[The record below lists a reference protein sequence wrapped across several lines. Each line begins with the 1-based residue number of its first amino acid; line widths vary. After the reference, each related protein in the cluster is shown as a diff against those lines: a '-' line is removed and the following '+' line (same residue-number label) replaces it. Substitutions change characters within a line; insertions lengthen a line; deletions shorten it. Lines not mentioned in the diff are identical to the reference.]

1 MNFGDRKRMINKT
14 TLRVGDLVRYYDAI
28 GAESK
33 SVGTIIGKSEATQ
46 LRTSRVVV
54 QWFNWCATGP
64 NRTVEYDNEL
74 EVISG
79 ESK

>member
-1 MNFGDRKRMINKT
+1 MNKT
-14 TLRVGDLVRYYDAI
+14 TYRIGDLVRYYNAI

-33 SVGTIIGKSEATQ
+33 SAGTIIGKSEATQ
-46 LRTSRVVV
+46 LRPSRVVV

-64 NRTVEYDNEL
+64 NRTVEYTNEL

>member
-1 MNFGDRKRMINKT
+1 MMNKT
-14 TLRVGDLVRYYDAI
+14 THRIGDLVRYYDAI
-28 GAESK
+28 GVQDK
-33 SVGTIIGKSEATQ
+33 SIGTIIGKSEATQ

-64 NRTVEYDNEL
+64 NRTVEYGNEL

>member
-1 MNFGDRKRMINKT
+1 MTSKSF
-14 TLRVGDLVRYYDAI
+14 RVGDLVRYYDAI

-33 SVGTIIGKSEATQ
+33 SVGTIVGKSEATQ

-54 QWFNWCATGP
+54 EWFNWCATGP
-64 NRTVEYDNEL
+64 NRTVEYGNEL
-74 EVISG
+74 EIISG

>member
-1 MNFGDRKRMINKT
+1 MTSKSFRI
-14 TLRVGDLVRYYDAI
+14 GDLVRYYDAI

-33 SVGTIIGKSEATQ
+33 SVGTIIGKSEATHV
-46 LRTSRVVV
+46 RTSRVVV

-64 NRTVEYDNEL
+64 HRTVEYDNEL

>member
-1 MNFGDRKRMINKT
+1 MTSK
-14 TLRVGDLVRYYDAI
+14 TLRIGDLVRYYDAI

-33 SVGTIIGKSEATQ
+33 SIGTIIGKSEATQ
-46 LRTSRVVV
+46 LRTSRVEV

-64 NRTVEYDNEL
+64 HRTVEYGNEL

>member
-1 MNFGDRKRMINKT
+1 MAGKQVTSK
-14 TLRVGDLVRYYDAI
+14 TLRIGDLVRYYDAI

-64 NRTVEYDNEL
+64 NRTVEYGNEL

>member
-1 MNFGDRKRMINKT
+1 MTSKSFRI
-14 TLRVGDLVRYYDAI
+14 GDLVRYYDAI

-54 QWFNWCATGP
+54 EWINWCATGP

>member
-1 MNFGDRKRMINKT
+1 MKKT
-14 TLRVGDLVRYYDAI
+14 FRIGDLVRYHDAI
-28 GAESK
+28 GLQDK
-33 SVGTIIGKSEATQ
+33 SVGTIIGKLDATQ

-54 QWFNWCATGP
+54 QWFDWCATGP
-64 NRTVEYDNEL
+64 NRTVEYLNEL

>member
-1 MNFGDRKRMINKT
+1 MTSKT
-14 TLRVGDLVRYYDAI
+14 FRIGDLVRYYDAI

-33 SVGTIIGKSEATQ
+33 SVGTIVGFSEATQ

>member
-1 MNFGDRKRMINKT
+1 MTSK
-14 TLRVGDLVRYYDAI
+14 TLRIGDLVRYYDAI

-74 EVISG
+74 EIISG
-79 ESK
+79 ESNESYSY

>member
-1 MNFGDRKRMINKT
+1 MAGKQVTSK

-28 GAESK
+28 GLQDK
-33 SVGTIIGKSEATQ
+33 SVGTIIGFSEATWK
-46 LRTSRVVV
+46 TSRVVV
-54 QWFNWCATGP
+54 EWFNWCATGP
-64 NRTVEYDNEL
+64 NRTVEYTNEL

>member
-1 MNFGDRKRMINKT
+1 MAGKQVTSKSFRI
-14 TLRVGDLVRYYDAI
+14 GDLVRYYDAI

-33 SVGTIIGKSEATQ
+33 SVSTIIGKSEATQ

-64 NRTVEYDNEL
+64 NRTVEYGNEL
-74 EVISG
+74 EIISG

>member
-1 MNFGDRKRMINKT
+1 MKK
-14 TLRVGDLVRYYDAI
+14 TLRIGDLVRYHDAI
-28 GAESK
+28 GLQDK
-33 SVGTIIGKSEATQ
+33 SVGTIIGKLDATQ

-54 QWFNWCATGP
+54 QWFDWCATGP
-64 NRTVEYDNEL
+64 NRTVEYLNEL

>member
-1 MNFGDRKRMINKT
+1 MTSKSFRI
-14 TLRVGDLVRYYDAI
+14 GDLVRYYDAI

-54 QWFNWCATGP
+54 EWFNWCATGP
-64 NRTVEYDNEL
+64 HRTVEYGNEL
-74 EVISG
+74 EAISG
-79 ESK
+79 ESSEKE

>member
-1 MNFGDRKRMINKT
+1 MAGKQVTSK

-33 SVGTIIGKSEATQ
+33 SVGTIIGFSEATWK
-46 LRTSRVVV
+46 TSRVVV
-54 QWFNWCATGP
+54 EWFNWCATGP
-64 NRTVEYDNEL
+64 NRTVEYLNEL

>member
-1 MNFGDRKRMINKT
+1 MTSK
-14 TLRVGDLVRYYDAI
+14 TLRIGDLVRYYDAT
-28 GAESK
+28 GAENK
-33 SVGTIIGKSEATQ
+33 SVGTIIGRSGVAPGAPL
-46 LRTSRVVV
+46 LRTSRVEV

-64 NRTVEYDNEL
+64 NRTVEYLNEL

>member
-1 MNFGDRKRMINKT
+1 MNFGDRKRMMNKT
-14 TLRVGDLVRYYDAI
+14 TYRIGDLVRYYDAI

-54 QWFNWCATGP
+54 EWFNWCATGP
-64 NRTVEYDNEL
+64 HRTVEYGNEL

>member
-1 MNFGDRKRMINKT
+1 MMNKT
-14 TLRVGDLVRYYDAI
+14 TYRIGDLVRYYDAI
-28 GAESK
+28 GLQDK
-33 SVGTIIGKSEATQ
+33 SIGTIIGKSEATQ

-64 NRTVEYDNEL
+64 NRTVEYDNAL

>member
-1 MNFGDRKRMINKT
+1 MTSKSFRI
-14 TLRVGDLVRYYDAI
+14 GDLVRYYDAI

-64 NRTVEYDNEL
+64 NRTVEYDNAL
-74 EVISG
+74 EIISG

>member
-1 MNFGDRKRMINKT
+1 MAGKQVTSK

-28 GAESK
+28 GLQDK

-64 NRTVEYDNEL
+64 NRTVEYTNEL